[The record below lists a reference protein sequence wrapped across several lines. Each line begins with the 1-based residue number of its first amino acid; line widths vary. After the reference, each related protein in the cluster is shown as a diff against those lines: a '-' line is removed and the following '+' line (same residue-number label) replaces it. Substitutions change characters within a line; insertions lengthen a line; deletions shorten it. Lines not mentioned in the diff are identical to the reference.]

1 MQTRL
6 CLWAGKVKARDNAET
21 LRALRVAEF
30 GRGRAK
36 ARPYNSATIALGFGF
51 VLVEPACYVQH
62 FGDVVAGAAADAVRL
77 FRNAD
82 EHGVDVQEFKG
93 GVKLLSFGDGGA
105 GIGFAGHEGRGGFN
119 FADLVGE

>member
-1 MQTRL
+1 MRF
-6 CLWAGKVKARDNAET
+6 
-21 LRALRVAEF
+21 AEF

-105 GIGFAGHEGRGGFN
+105 VIGFAGHDERGGFN